1 MWKRVLEAVKYTDWH
16 DDEIKTIVEETGASE
31 DISSDV
37 LENCD
42 GIVLTNVNE
51 KASNEEIKKLLK
63 DAKEID
69 KIKIETSGNA
79 KSRIVTG
86 IPKKDIIPL
95 GRKLDGREVDGTIIH
110 CKPHVPAT
118 QPKDPVKDT
127 DNSNKPKEA
136 ASVAGKSDAIV
147 YASRVIWI
155 L

>member
-1 MWKRVLEAVKYTDWH
+1 MEKSPGGCQVYWH
-16 DDEIKTIVEETGASE
+16 GDEIKTIVEETGASE

-51 KASNEEIKKLLK
+51 KASNEEIKNLLK
-63 DAKEID
+63 DAINEEDID
-69 KIKIETSGNA
+69 KFKIETSGNA

-136 ASVAGKSDAIV
+136 ASVAGKSDAIEEPI
-147 YASRVIWI
+147 AKEI
-155 L
+155 